1 MIVILGFRFGGGRMH
16 AERESTVAGVLAVA
30 HHPQE
35 FALVQASFLPLL
47 IDRRGR
53 FSPFLMI

>member
-16 AERESTVAGVLAVA
+16 AERESAVAGVLAVA
-30 HHPQE
+30 HHPQK
-35 FALVQASFLPLL
+35 FALVQAAFLPLL